1 MNVSIEFLGGA
12 GTVTGSKHLIRI
24 GFRNVLLDCGL
35 FQGLKELRLQNWE
48 GLPIANHEIDA
59 VVLSH
64 AHLDHSG
71 YLPRLVKHG
80 YKGPIYCTQATADL
94 LKILLMDSAKLQE
107 EDALFAKKK
116 GFSKHKDPLPL
127 YDQEDALAVF
137 PLLSIAPFNSLIE
150 ILPDIKIRFQYA
162 GHILGAASVEL
173 KIKGD
178 EQEKTIVFSGDLG
191 HHHDPL
197 LFPPV
202 KLPYADVILVEST
215 HAMRDIPYEEAH
227 DQLSQAINETLARK
241 GIPIIPAFSVGRT
254 QDILIM
260 LKDLMFGKMIP
271 EVPIYMDSPMA
282 TAATEI
288 YARYPELL
296 KVDMRDIDNDPSFKV
311 LRRNLRIVHSASES
325 KALNSITEPCIMLSA
340 SGMLTG
346 GRVLH
351 HLYNRL
357 PIAENAVILVGFQ
370 PVGTRGRNLLNGDPT
385 IRIFGQDVA
394 ANAKVYN
401 IKAMSAHADRDE
413 LLDWL
418 SGFSDKPKIAFAVH
432 GEEDNLNSLQHLMEK
447 EFGWNA
453 VVPKRGMN
461 YAIFEGI

>member
-12 GTVTGSKHLIRI
+12 GTVTGSKHLIKV

-35 FQGLKELRLQNWE
+35 FQGLKELRLQNWVE
-48 GLPIANHEIDA
+48 LPIAVHKIDA

-71 YLPRLVKHG
+71 YLPRLVKNG

-107 EDALFAKKK
+107 EDALFARKK

-137 PLLSIAPFNSLIE
+137 PLFRIAPFNSLFE
-150 ILPDIKIRFQYA
+150 ILPDIKIRFHYA
-162 GHILGAASVEL
+162 GHILGAAIVEL
-173 KIKGD
+173 SLKGD
-178 EQEKTIVFSGDLG
+178 EQEKTIVFTGDLG

-202 KLPYADVILVEST
+202 KLPYADVLLIEST

-227 DQLSQAINETLARK
+227 EQLTIAINETLARK

-260 LKDLMFGKMIP
+260 LKDLMFRKLIP

-296 KVDMRDIDNDPSFKV
+296 KVDMRGIENDPSFKV
-311 LRRNLRIVHSASES
+311 LRRNLRIIHSARES
-325 KALNSITEPCIMLSA
+325 KALNSITEPSIMLSA

-357 PIAENAVILVGFQ
+357 PKAENAVILVGFQ
-370 PVGTRGRNLLNGDPT
+370 PVGTRGRNLLNGDST
-385 IRIFGQDVA
+385 IRIFGQDVSV
-394 ANAKVYN
+394 NAKVYN
-401 IKAMSAHADRDE
+401 IKAMSAHADRNE
-413 LLDWL
+413 LRDWMG
-418 SGFSDKPKIAFAVH
+418 GFTDKPKIAFAVH
-432 GEEDNLNSLQHLMEK
+432 GEEDNLNSLQQVMEN

-453 VVPKRGMN
+453 IVPSRGMS